1 MVFNTAQEAM
11 VHKAKLKTCPE
22 MGDLPLVDGNLKDGK
37 WAHVANAFI
46 SAHLGINKNAAK
58 VQQGCNVEW
67 CKKLHN
73 NIQFVRS
80 KHSDLFIMN
89 GDERWEKE
97 DNY

>member
-1 MVFNTAQEAM
+1 M

-58 VQQGCNVEW
+58 VQQGCNVE
-67 CKKLHN
+67 
-73 NIQFVRS
+73 
-80 KHSDLFIMN
+80 
-89 GDERWEKE
+89 
-97 DNY
+97 